1 MRVGFDSI
9 LISSYRKKKI
19 SSIEMDIWV
28 IRFNGDIFLK
38 VKKSWVSVSYKMET
52 FGSGYVGFS
61 IFFIKVDGNGEFIDG
76 VFKLFLYSKK

>member
-38 VKKSWVSVSYKMET
+38 VKKS
-52 FGSGYVGFS
+52 
-61 IFFIKVDGNGEFIDG
+61 
-76 VFKLFLYSKK
+76 